1 MTYLDPLVGLGPD
14 IFGEVLALLDL
25 CDILA
30 AELVS
35 NAWRACAAENES
47 RLWRGLAYAVG
58 TERADLY
65 AADALVA
72 TGTYPLPE
80 YDMRPIATDMNQLAP
95 GDRVN
100 WRYVVSSHYRHL
112 ASWARARSTVEWVA
126 PYPNIAWRI
135 KSDAESGVVLST
147 SRMSGPLNDD
157 IEAPGLLVVD
167 RRTSRALWSIPELQ
181 GYSHL
186 EAGAGYFA
194 FNRTREDAAFEVW
207 RNAAARARCTFPK
220 QGVSHF
226 MGKSHTEEEYDPADP
241 SSPLPR
247 GHYEHYLTLRPPK
260 PGRAYRMHVD
270 REGTK
275 NAAPVLATCATTA
288 IYIWHLEEDI
298 EMETIERGADDQGSP
313 NLDDDYVFVC
323 DDRQMHVYVRETRAH
338 IVSFPPLRAP
348 PRNIASLGFPLSIT
362 DDFKAIPDAD
372 RLPGAAPVG
381 RALSRGVLPTEAAF
395 DDVIERSI
403 AMIPDEHRENVMY
416 GFSACH
422 FTSRDFICTTEGGG
436 VLIVRNYASV
446 FAQCTRM
453 EELVPAE
460 LEPPLLDDPQ
470 RHVAAAERAKH
481 VANNSI
487 IIGLGTTAKQLT
499 TYRDHIVVATSFNVL
514 LIDGRKIPDIPGT
527 SESSKATQENA
538 EGDKHDTVVSEIDT
552 ESDKVAR
559 RSARLPVWLD
569 VTEDDVDMT
578 GGDERDMMDD
588 EEADDDESD
597 DDMTF
602 EIVPAGGH
610 QGDEGGRG
618 DGRDANLNKE
628 AGPPPKAD
636 ALTLPAHV
644 LLGNHQQSMKLSS
657 CLQAD
662 ARSIYLTY
670 WAAGEFPGGAVTAP
684 TAAARDGLGLCIKA
698 WTFGAL

>member
-313 NLDDDYVFVC
+313 NYIELDDDYVFVC

-372 RLPGAAPVG
+372 RLPGAAP
-381 RALSRGVLPTEAAF
+381 
-395 DDVIERSI
+395 
-403 AMIPDEHRENVMY
+403 
-416 GFSACH
+416 
-422 FTSRDFICTTEGGG
+422 
-436 VLIVRNYASV
+436 
-446 FAQCTRM
+446 CTRM

-514 LIDGRKIPDIPGT
+514 LIDGRKIPRYPGNFRILQGYAG
-527 SESSKATQENA
+527 ERRGGQ
-538 EGDKHDTVVSEIDT
+538 
-552 ESDKVAR
+552 AR
-559 RSARLPVWLD
+559 YRCLRDRHRKRQGGQKERAAAR
-569 VTEDDVDMT
+569 M
-578 GGDERDMMDD
+578 
-588 EEADDDESD
+588 
-597 DDMTF
+597 
-602 EIVPAGGH
+602 
-610 QGDEGGRG
+610 
-618 DGRDANLNKE
+618 
-628 AGPPPKAD
+628 
-636 ALTLPAHV
+636 
-644 LLGNHQQSMKLSS
+644 SMKLSS